1 MSRISAKN
9 PPQFLYHIRVDVAEM
24 LVVGQCTKQIK
35 FYLLFDWLKNVGV
48 GKSAIS
54 VREMRL

>member
-1 MSRISAKN
+1 MLL
-9 PPQFLYHIRVDVAEM
+9 LYTHRSFIYQRHIRVDVAEM
-24 LVVGQCTKQIK
+24 LVVGQCTKQIQL
-35 FYLLFDWLKNVGV
+35 YLLLDWLQNVGV